1 MDYPQRFKEAM
12 VRRMTSPGRPPTVDL
27 AEEVGVHPSTL
38 SRWVREAGSLG
49 DMSKKKIKG
58 TGRRPDDRTP
68 QEKLQL
74 ILEASLLTDEELG
87 AFLREK
93 GLHESQLERW
103 QREAEEGL
111 DNESPVVKGKRTPEA
126 RRIRELEK
134 ELQKRD
140 KEILRKDKALAEAAA
155 LIVLKKKA
163 DALWGVEDDDTE

>member
-38 SRWVREAGSLG
+38 SRWVREAGRVG

-93 GLHESQLERW
+93 GLHKAQLERW

-111 DNESPVVKGKRTPEA
+111 GGRSIAPKPKNSPEA
-126 RRIRELEK
+126 KRIRELER
-134 ELQKRD
+134 ELK
-140 KEILRKDKALAEAAA
+140 RKDKALAEAAA

-163 DALWGVEDDDTE
+163 EALWGVEDDDTE

>member
-1 MDYPQRFKEAM
+1 MDYPQSFKEAM
-12 VRRMTSPGRPPTVDL
+12 VRKMTSPGRPPTVDL
-27 AEEVGVHPSTL
+27 AAEMGVHPSTL
-38 SRWVREAGSLG
+38 SRWVREAGRVG

-58 TGRRPDDRTP
+58 TSRRPDDRTP

-93 GLHESQLERW
+93 GLHETQLERW
-103 QREAEEGL
+103 QREALSGL
-111 DNESPVVKGKRTPEA
+111 TQEKATPQQSKE
-126 RRIRELEK
+126 IRELKK

-163 DALWGVEDDDTE
+163 DALWGVGDDDTE

>member
-12 VRRMTSPGRPPTVDL
+12 VRKMTTPGRPPTVDL
-27 AEEVGVHPSTL
+27 AEEMGVHPSTL
-38 SRWVREAGSLG
+38 SRWVREAGSVS

-74 ILEASLLTDEELG
+74 LLEASLLTDEELG

-93 GLHESQLERW
+93 GLHEAQLESW
-103 QREAEEGL
+103 QRDALSGL
-111 DNESPVVKGKRTPEA
+111 VQEKPTPQHSKE
-126 RRIRELEK
+126 IRELKK
-134 ELQKRD
+134 EIEKRD
-140 KEILRKDKALAEAAA
+140 KEILRKDRALAEAAA

-163 DALWGVEDDDTE
+163 EALWGVEDDDTE